1 MPPKATKIAKPKA
14 GRSSAPRQ
22 EGGETV
28 RFDDC
33 LAAAHAFADASGPA
47 ILPHFRRPIPV
58 DNKDGAGGFDPVT
71 VADRGAERAIAKA
84 LKARFP
90 DHGMAGEEYGL
101 KGAGARYRW
110 VIDPIDGTKAFILGL
125 PTWGTLIGLMDGR
138 DPVLGVMDQPYTRER
153 FWSARNASWM
163 RMSDGRTRRIKTRD
177 CTRLADAML
186 STTTPDLFAPGEEAT
201 RFAKVK
207 AAVRMTRYGSD
218 CYAYCLIAAGL
229 IDVVV
234 EAGLK
239 QVDIVALIPIIER
252 AGGCVTSWTGG
263 SAVDGG
269 RVVASANP
277 KLHTAAL
284 KLLGG

>member
-1 MPPKATKIAKPKA
+1 
-14 GRSSAPRQ
+14 
-22 EGGETV
+22 
-28 RFDDC
+28 
-33 LAAAHAFADASGPA
+33 
-47 ILPHFRRPIPV
+47 
-58 DNKDGAGGFDPVT
+58 
-71 VADRGAERAIAKA
+71 
-84 LKARFP
+84 
-90 DHGMAGEEYGL
+90 
-101 KGAGARYRW
+101 
-110 VIDPIDGTKAFILGL
+110 
-125 PTWGTLIGLMDGR
+125 
-138 DPVLGVMDQPYTRER
+138 
-153 FWSARNASWM
+153 
-163 RMSDGRTRRIKTRD
+163 
-177 CTRLADAML
+177 
-186 STTTPDLFAPGEEAT
+186 
-201 RFAKVK
+201 
-207 AAVRMTRYGSD
+207 MTRYGSD

>member
-1 MPPKATKIAKPKA
+1 MPPKATKVAKPKA
-14 GRSSAPRQ
+14 GGSSARRQ
-22 EGGETV
+22 QAAPSVG
-28 RFDDC
+28 FDDC

-47 ILPHFRRPIPV
+47 ILPHFRRSIAV

-71 VADRGAERAIAKA
+71 AADRGAERAIAKA

-101 KGAGARYRW
+101 KGEDARYRW

-138 DPVLGVMDQPYTRER
+138 DPVLGIMDQPYTRER

-186 STTTPDLFAPGEEAT
+186 STTTPDLFEPGEEAT

-263 SAVDGG
+263 PAVDGG

-277 KLHTAAL
+277 KLHAAAL
-284 KLLGG
+284 KLLAG